1 MRFNQDFRQKMT
13 FEEVIGQEEAK
24 QRLITLVEEQRV
36 PHAMLFTG
44 PMGCGKMAM
53 AMAFAS
59 YLLCANKHDGDSC
72 GACPQCAMLRKWAH
86 PDLHF
91 TFPVIKPKNSTSDYK
106 PISDDY
112 IREWRELLADGPYFT
127 IEQWLEAMRTESQQ
141 AIMTV
146 READELTHQLSLRS
160 SQGGYKVAIIWM
172 AERMNEATA
181 NKLLKLIEEPPSQT
195 VFLLVSENPAA
206 LLETIRSR
214 TQLFVMPRI
223 ETEKI
228 EEALIQK
235 RGIDADA
242 AHRIARIAEGNWLK
256 ALDAL
261 DAESES
267 KEFLEDFKMMTRM
280 SFTRKVDGMAQWT
293 ANVTKYG
300 REKQRRMLTYF
311 LRMVR
316 ESFMYNFHIAEL
328 SYMTSEEENFVKRFA
343 PYVNEANVI
352 LLSDLFS
359 KAITDIGRNAN
370 ARMVFFDI
378 ALQATV
384 LLRKQPQ

>member
-1 MRFNQDFRQKMT
+1 MK
-13 FEEVIGQEEAK
+13 FEEVIGQEDAK
-24 QRLITLVEEQRV
+24 QRLITMVEEQRV

-44 PMGCGKMAM
+44 PAGCGKMAL

-91 TFPVIKPKNSTSDYK
+91 TFPVIKPKNSASDYK

-112 IREWRELLADGPYFT
+112 LKEWRELLADGPYFT
-127 IEQWLEAMRTESQQ
+127 LEQWLDAMRTESQQ

-146 READELTHQLSLRS
+146 READELTHRLTLRS

-214 TQLFVMPRI
+214 TQQFVMHRI

-228 EEALIQK
+228 EEALVGK

-256 ALDAL
+256 ALDAI
-261 DAESES
+261 DADSENKS
-267 KEFLEDFKMMTRM
+267 FLEDFKEMTRK
-280 SFTRKVDGMAQWT
+280 SFTRNVAGMAQWVG
-293 ANVTKYG
+293 NVTKYG

-311 LRMVR
+311 IRMVR
-316 ESFMYNFHIAEL
+316 ESFMYNFHHPEL
-328 SYMTSEEENFVKRFA
+328 TYMTAEEEGFVRNFA

-352 LLSDLFS
+352 QLFELFS
-359 KAITDIGRNAN
+359 KAANDIGRNAN
-370 ARMVFFDI
+370 AKMVFFDVT
-378 ALQATV
+378 LQATV
-384 LLRKQPQ
+384 LLRMKPN